1 MFVITHAREIEML
14 TGGITYEVVKV
25 SLQFEI
31 YSKSILASSG
41 RHSTSSYH
49 SDCFILKFCV
59 EKESGCFLCIKIIH
73 RSAEV
78 FKQLTPSKEFTLL
91 VNFSLTKLW
100 LSWSPDLPVE
110 EFSIYIAD
118 LLNRTNLSSM
128 ASSFG
133 NY

>member
-1 MFVITHAREIEML
+1 M
-14 TGGITYEVVKV
+14 
-25 SLQFEI
+25 QFEI

-118 LLNRTNLSSM
+118 LLTNRDDADEATRAYKEAFVSQDAARVCYRYVNQILLR
-128 ASSFG
+128 FLLF
-133 NY
+133 